1 LYLWILIFIVIYAYF
16 CLLFLLFI
24 WIYPDRLKNYLFPL
38 VEQQQPDRTTEMSV
52 AGPLVPRPAWPLT
65 TAVAGDDGDDP
76 IRRLLVST
84 HEADVEPINR
94 QVLEFVCKQCLLAFV
109 SIDSVKAHLQVT
121 TNSGKYML
129 LMYDQDRRRVLVDT
143 ITRAQVEA
151 YGLRQIGP
159 S

>member
-1 LYLWILIFIVIYAYF
+1 MKYYLFVSIISLIYLDLA
-16 CLLFLLFI
+16 
-24 WIYPDRLKNYLFPL
+24 IYPDRLKNYLFPL
-38 VEQQQPDRTTEMSV
+38 VEQQQPDRTEMSV
-52 AGPLVPRPAWPLT
+52 AGPLVPRPAWPVT
-65 TAVAGDDGDDP
+65 TAGAGDDGDDP

-84 HEADVEPINR
+84 HEADVERINR

-109 SIDSVKAHLQVT
+109 SIDSVKAHLQAT